1 MPQFEYR
8 FKVDNVSCP
17 GCGESIL
24 KLISGVA
31 PQSLEIEAP
40 DFDFSEKELH
50 LYITTELS
58 EESAFL
64 QLKDWLRQRL
74 ENSKFKLIEESNS
87 NAWGAGLGLGLGM
100 LWTVISL
107 GWLLVPAFLNTALVY
122 ASCGILTVIAA
133 PFLKSAWAQMQVALR
148 DAKNPW
154 FNMDSLFVLS
164 GFIVTAV
171 SIASV
176 YLPIFSCM
184 LEAGFLIFG
193 FRHLGCLFQGYL
205 DRKIGFTRPYV
216 QKFKS
221 YRFQQTNE
229 EGEAIFDLKAAK
241 EFKEKEFI
249 LCNAGDVIPID
260 GILQISRQAVLKD
273 HIKSGS
279 LLPIDVK
286 IGSTLEAGTVVE
298 QGSVVVEITA
308 LIDRSRF
315 HRIDDAMQR
324 ARSSDDPAPILEQVQ
339 RWLQWFI
346 PGLLVLTA
354 ISGVAIGYFFSI
366 GLAVQCMVSILVSAC
381 PCTLGLIIPMAL
393 TMGASKSASH
403 QVFFKSG
410 KAFQQAANTDIFVID
425 YNGTLT
431 AGKPEVKSSGPGKSL
446 EIIKYI
452 ETRMLAMR
460 SNNIGKAIA
469 KHVESQNECQ
479 WDEEP
484 EFTDLNYG
492 AKLKTREGVY
502 WFGNNA
508 LIAEQRLAAPQEPLA
523 NRYYLYFQAQ
533 SKSTAELLNYLDVE
547 DGLRPDARDFIQY
560 LKDQKKQIVICTG
573 ADVLTTQKIQAQLNI
588 DAANII
594 GGCDFKQK
602 KAFITELRDKN
613 PGKKIAFLGD
623 GVNDSVAMKASHL
636 SIWIK
641 NNQHHSAF
649 NSSEGAA
656 VEIHSDDLMSISR
669 GLQIAE
675 QTFLLIQQNLMLSF
689 AYNFLVLSVACGALL
704 AFGIVLHPAMGVTL
718 MIVQSAML
726 ALNVYKV
733 YLQPVDEVSQADFS
747 RNNCTAT

>member
-8 FKVDNVSCP
+8 FKVDNVSCA

-24 KLISGVA
+24 QLMSGAA
-31 PQSLEIEAP
+31 PQSLEIEEP
-40 DFDFSEKELH
+40 YFDFSEKELH
-50 LYITTELS
+50 LCITTELS
-58 EESAFL
+58 QEIAFL
-64 QLKDWLRQRL
+64 QLKDWLRQRF
-74 ENSKFKLIEESNS
+74 ENSKFKLIEESSS
-87 NAWGAGLGLGLGM
+87 NAWGAGLGLGLGV
-100 LWTVISL
+100 LWMVISF
-107 GWLLVPAFLNTALVY
+107 GWFLVPAFLNTALVY
-122 ASCGILTVIAA
+122 ASCGLLTVIAA
-133 PFLKSAWAQMQVALR
+133 PFLKSAWAQMQAALR
-148 DAKNPW
+148 NAKNPW
-154 FNMDSLFVLS
+154 FNMDSLFALS
-164 GFIVTAV
+164 GFIVIAV
-171 SIASV
+171 SIASLYV
-176 YLPIFSCM
+176 PMFSCM
-184 LEAGFLIFG
+184 LEAGFLMFG
-193 FRHLGCLFQGYL
+193 FRHLGSLFQGYL
-205 DRKIGFTRPYV
+205 DKKMGFTRPYV

-221 YRFQQTNE
+221 YRFQQTNDQ
-229 EGEAIFDLKAAK
+229 GDAVFDLKPAK
-241 EFKEKEFI
+241 EFKEEEFI
-249 LCNAGDVIPID
+249 LCKAGDVIPVD
-260 GILQISRQAVLKD
+260 GILHKSRQAVLKD
-273 HIKSGS
+273 HINRGS
-279 LLPIDVK
+279 FLPIDVK
-286 IGSTLEAGTVVE
+286 IGDILEAGTVVE
-298 QGSVVVEITA
+298 EGSVVVKITA
-308 LIDRSRF
+308 QIDRSRF
-315 HRIDDAMQR
+315 HRIDEAMQR
-324 ARSSDDPAPILEQVQ
+324 ARSSDEPAPILEQVH

-354 ISGVAIGYFFSI
+354 ISGLAIGYFFSI

-431 AGKPEVKSSGPGKSL
+431 AGKPEVKYSGSGQSL

-452 ETRMLAMR
+452 ETRMLAIR
-460 SNNIGKAIA
+460 PNNIGSAIA
-469 KHVESQNECQ
+469 KHVESQNQYQ
-479 WDEEP
+479 WEEEP

-492 AKLKTREGVY
+492 AKLITPKGVY

-508 LIAEQRLAAPQEPLA
+508 LIAEQRLPVPPAPLA

-533 SKSTAELLNYLDVE
+533 PQSDVELLDYLDVE

-560 LKDQKKQIVICTG
+560 LKNKNKQVVICTG
-573 ADVLTTQKIQAQLNI
+573 ADALTTQKIQAQLNI
-588 DAANII
+588 DAENII
-594 GGCDFKQK
+594 GNCNFKQK
-602 KAFITELRDKN
+602 EECITQLRSQY

-636 SIWIK
+636 SMWIK

-704 AFGIVLHPAMGVTL
+704 AFGIVLHPAIGVTL
-718 MIVQSAML
+718 MIVQSALL

-733 YLQPVDEVSQADFS
+733 YLQPVEEVSVVDFS
-747 RNNCTAT
+747 LNS